1 MTTIAD
7 HRAASRAEHVSAGE
21 WLVWVTVLVLLAAG
35 WVVRDRVE
43 GRLTTFSEDGV
54 TLAYPAGWNL
64 LADRGEFEVFHVI
77 DPTSSVQFPTSVRVQ
92 RIPLGELGRAAGS
105 LGDVALSW
113 STRQGREIPIYSVLQ
128 IEPTMVR
135 GQSAIAVDYAYVAEP
150 AMGSAAGSVPAVVR
164 AQDVLL
170 QHGDIITIVSFEAS
184 TDSYSQELGHWVQV
198 LASIDVK

>member
-7 HRAASRAEHVSAGE
+7 RKAASRAKHVSAGE

-35 WVVRDRVE
+35 WFLRDRVE

-54 TLAYPAGWNL
+54 TLAYPAGWSL

-128 IEPTMVR
+128 IEPTTVR
-135 GQSAIAVDYAYVAEP
+135 GQSVIAVDYAYVAEP